1 MMELLPAIDLIDGRA
16 VRLLRGDFD
25 ERSDYGDPLRLAQEF
40 LDGGANWLHVVDLDG
55 AKSGS
60 ADNRPIVLAMAALGA
75 AVETGGGI
83 RTTTDVEELLDAG
96 VHRVVLGTAA
106 LEDPAWAGA
115 MGRRFGEQV
124 AIGLDYRRGT
134 DGRPV
139 PATKGWLDASA
150 LSVEAWFD
158 ALGDAPFG
166 AVVVTAIDR
175 DGTLGGPDLE
185 GLTELLDLSP
195 WPVIAS
201 GGVGS
206 AGDLSA
212 LAQMVGSTGRRLAG
226 AVVGKAL
233 VDGRVSME
241 EAVAACALSA

>member
-75 AVETGGGI
+75 AVETGGGYA
-83 RTTTDVEELLDAG
+83 RRPTSRSSSTRGPPGGA
-96 VHRVVLGTAA
+96 RTAA

-150 LSVEAWFD
+150 SRSRRGSTRSRR
-158 ALGDAPFG
+158 ALR

-175 DGTLGGPDLE
+175 DGTLGAP
-185 GLTELLDLSP
+185 TSRTHRAARP
-195 WPVIAS
+195 
-201 GGVGS
+201 
-206 AGDLSA
+206 
-212 LAQMVGSTGRRLAG
+212 LAVARDCLRRRRLGRGSLRTGADGGLDRAPAG
-226 AVVGKAL
+226 RGHRRQ
-233 VDGRVSME
+233 GPRRWPVSME